1 MGEKKMPNDGNETF
15 DMEHLLE
22 LAKEKKYRLLKEELV
37 ELNEVDI
44 ASFIEELDSERTVI
58 VFRMLPKAL
67 ATEVFAEL
75 PVDKQSHI
83 INSITDK
90 ELSEIVEELYV
101 DDAVD
106 LVEELPAT
114 VVRRV
119 LQNTKPETRKLI
131 NQFLNYPE
139 NTAGS
144 IMTAEY
150 VGLKKTMT
158 VEQCF
163 AYIRHHAVDSETIY
177 TCYVTRGHKLIG
189 MVTVKTLLLCEDDD
203 TLIEDIMQEHVIT
216 VNTTD
221 DQEVVAQMFSKY
233 DFLALPVVDTENRL
247 VGIVTFDDA
256 WDVMEDEATEDMEK
270 MAAMLPS
277 EHPYMR
283 STPVE
288 IWKNR
293 IPWLLLLMI
302 SATLTGLVISH
313 FETALGVL
321 PCLTAFIPM
330 LMDTGGNAGS
340 QACVSIIRGI
350 SLNEIEFRDLFRVV
364 WKEIRVAV
372 LCGVCLAAACFAKV
386 MLVDHLLMHNES
398 VTTTVALVVCISMAL
413 TVFMAKL
420 VGSTLPLLAK
430 KIGFDPAVMASPIIT
445 TIVDFLSLLVYFAFA
460 TALLRIG

>member
-150 VGLKKTMT
+150 VGLKKNYDGGT
-158 VEQCF
+158 VF
-163 AYIRHHAVDSETIY
+163 RLYPSS
-177 TCYVTRGHKLIG
+177 RGGFGDDLH
-189 MVTVKTLLLCEDDD
+189 LLCDGRK
-203 TLIEDIMQEHVIT
+203 
-216 VNTTD
+216 
-221 DQEVVAQMFSKY
+221 A
-233 DFLALPVVDTENRL
+233 
-247 VGIVTFDDA
+247 
-256 WDVMEDEATEDMEK
+256 
-270 MAAMLPS
+270 
-277 EHPYMR
+277 
-283 STPVE
+283 
-288 IWKNR
+288 
-293 IPWLLLLMI
+293 
-302 SATLTGLVISH
+302 
-313 FETALGVL
+313 
-321 PCLTAFIPM
+321 
-330 LMDTGGNAGS
+330 NAGRRCDGEGS
-340 QACVSIIRGI
+340 SP
-350 SLNEIEFRDLFRVV
+350 S
-364 WKEIRVAV
+364 
-372 LCGVCLAAACFAKV
+372 
-386 MLVDHLLMHNES
+386 
-398 VTTTVALVVCISMAL
+398 AL
-413 TVFMAKL
+413 
-420 VGSTLPLLAK
+420 
-430 KIGFDPAVMASPIIT
+430 
-445 TIVDFLSLLVYFAFA
+445 
-460 TALLRIG
+460 